1 MRGLSLIWPLQASV
15 GRPSVVRQS
24 MDPLIQSAM
33 RRFSQRNH
41 LVTLSEINITPLL
54 DLAFVLLIIFII
66 TTPLLTQ
73 SIELRLPR
81 GGQPDKR
88 LNRRT
93 FARWRSPAPGYYK
106 FEARQMALPQI
117 ISAAGAGIAR
127 PIRISSSISARTR
140 NAATISWRKCL
151 TAARRTASRAIRCA
165 PTRRPN
171 EPAAKKMSHRRRR
184 HASPAGAWPCFA
196 PASSP
201 SKPKPDD
208 SQVLDVIPANL
219 IDAAF
224 NSGVQNAQPP
234 PPAPMV
240 KPPEPQ
246 PQPTPEPPKP
256 EVKPVEPVTPP
267 EKNQPEDLKP
277 AEKPETEKPKPKEH
291 VIKPD
296 LTPVVRKKTVE
307 DKSAAETERAAKEA
321 KRVRDARLKAIRDAA
336 RAIEKNASS
345 STTVDMPGDSTVAY
359 ANYASI
365 VKSVYTQAWIP
376 PTDTASD
383 DANVKVSVTIASDGT
398 GDQRAHRRLVRR
410 RQRGRARCKTLWIAS
425 GKSRRFRTA
434 RRTRNGLTS
443 STSTSKPNGCSDEK
457 NNTQPADT
465 LPIARCAR

>member
-1 MRGLSLIWPLQASV
+1 MTRLQKKCLIA
-15 GRPSVVRQS
+15 
-24 MDPLIQSAM
+24 
-33 RRFSQRNH
+33 
-41 LVTLSEINITPLL
+41 
-54 DLAFVLLIIFII
+54 
-66 TTPLLTQ
+66 
-73 SIELRLPR
+73 
-81 GGQPDKR
+81 
-88 LNRRT
+88 
-93 FARWRSPAPGYYK
+93 
-106 FEARQMALPQI
+106 
-117 ISAAGAGIAR
+117 AAGTHLLAVVAVLCSGFI
-127 PIRISSSISARTR
+127 T
-140 NAATISWRKCL
+140 
-151 TAARRTASRAIRCA
+151 
-165 PTRRPN
+165 
-171 EPAAKKMSHRRRR
+171 
-184 HASPAGAWPCFA
+184 
-196 PASSP
+196 

-208 SQVLDVIPANL
+208 SQVLDVIPATL

-224 NSGVQNAQPP
+224 NSGVKNAQPP

-383 DANVKVSVTIASDGT
+383 DANVKVSVTIANDGRVINAHIVGWSDDASVDRSVQNT
-398 GDQRAHRRLVRR
+398 LDRVRE
-410 RQRGRARCKTLWIAS
+410 IAPFPDGS
-425 GKSRRFRTA
+425 TDKERTYIINFNLKA
-434 RRTRNGLTS
+434 KRMLG
-443 STSTSKPNGCSDEK
+443 
-457 NNTQPADT
+457 
-465 LPIARCAR
+465 